1 MEGKETERRKERR
14 KKGGCLPPVKQR
26 RKGMWKAGS
35 LIWILNKRYLHR
47 HGTFSRI
54 IKSLA
59 F

>member
-1 MEGKETERRKERR
+1 VEVKETERRKERR
-14 KKGGCLPPVKQR
+14 KNG
-26 RKGMWKAGS
+26 RKTSTSQAKKKAMRKAGS
-35 LIWILNKRYLHR
+35 LIWILTKRHLYR